1 MFKLSLSAASDPFP
15 FAAIVLA
22 SFVKN
27 VAEVKVEYD
36 RDDAACVLTRTADG
50 TQIEESESV
59 VRALAKEAGVES
71 NSTQV
76 RIIIFVNLH
85 TRTHICH

>member
-1 MFKLSLSAASDPFP
+1 MFKLSLSATSDPFP

-27 VAEVKVEYD
+27 VVEIKIDYD
-36 RDDAACVLTRTADG
+36 RDDSACILTRTADG
-50 TQIEESESV
+50 TQIEEAESV
-59 VRALAKEAGVES
+59 VRALAKQAGAES

-76 RIIIFVNLH
+76 CSAV
-85 TRTHICH
+85 